1 MRWGRWRNNER
12 HQEPQGFHDHRDHHR
27 DHRADGRCA
36 RHGDDG
42 RARDADDRPRA
53 AVGAGVGLCVAPAR
67 ADAGR
72 GVRGRAA
79 PQRQRYPVPRI
90 DVGGAEQLD
99 VYGRRESE
107 LSAQNREH
115 LQDGTEQNS
124 QGLIGDYDL
133 MQHIPMSR
141 GRRGF
146 TMIELLVAL
155 VLLGIVSAAL
165 YRALRWLGFA
175 CNTPGLGGALGAVS
189 VIVRGG
195 APGQPLFFGS
205 RAPDNSKDGVLIYY
219 DGNQNSRLDDFW
231 ATATITASPNG
242 QNCDDGTNGQ
252 RLLLNINL
260 LGLGPNVAGA
270 IPLGAP
276 VRGWEAV
283 TYQLYQPAGDTSS
296 YVGFQPA
303 GQTMQPLI
311 GPVLAGNGL
320 QFQYYDVNGNP
331 TAVRA
336 QVARID
342 ITVRARTAAAV
353 RAGGQAAAATMVD
366 SVVTSAALRNNRR
379 F

>member
-1 MRWGRWRNNER
+1 
-12 HQEPQGFHDHRDHHR
+12 
-27 DHRADGRCA
+27 
-36 RHGDDG
+36 
-42 RARDADDRPRA
+42 
-53 AVGAGVGLCVAPAR
+53 
-67 ADAGR
+67 
-72 GVRGRAA
+72 
-79 PQRQRYPVPRI
+79 
-90 DVGGAEQLD
+90 
-99 VYGRRESE
+99 
-107 LSAQNREH
+107 
-115 LQDGTEQNS
+115 
-124 QGLIGDYDL
+124 
-133 MQHIPMSR
+133 MQSFPMSR

-165 YRALRWLGFA
+165 YRVLVNNQRLYMAQTQRIDLSQNIRAAGSILPAEFRELDASEGDITAMSATSISIRAMRWTGFA
-175 CNTPGLGGALGAVS
+175 
-189 VIVRGG
+189 
-195 APGQPLFFGS
+195 
-205 RAPDNSKDGVLIYY
+205 RAINNSDGILVYY
-219 DGNQNSRLDDFW
+219 DGDKNSRLDDFW
-231 ATATITASPNG
+231 ATATITAAPNG

-252 RLLLNINL
+252 RLLLNMNL

-283 TYQLYQPAGDTSS
+283 NYSLYRPAGDTSW

-303 GQTMQPLI
+303 GAATPQPLI
-311 GPVLAGNGL
+311 GPVLTNGL
-320 QFQYYDVNGNP
+320 TFQYYDVNGNP

-366 SVVTSAALRNNRR
+366 SVVTSVALRNNRR

>member
-1 MRWGRWRNNER
+1 
-12 HQEPQGFHDHRDHHR
+12 
-27 DHRADGRCA
+27 
-36 RHGDDG
+36 
-42 RARDADDRPRA
+42 
-53 AVGAGVGLCVAPAR
+53 
-67 ADAGR
+67 
-72 GVRGRAA
+72 
-79 PQRQRYPVPRI
+79 
-90 DVGGAEQLD
+90 
-99 VYGRRESE
+99 
-107 LSAQNREH
+107 
-115 LQDGTEQNS
+115 
-124 QGLIGDYDL
+124 

-155 VLLGIVSAAL
+155 VLLGLVSAAL
-165 YRALRWLGFA
+165 YRVLVNNQRLYMAQTQRIDLAQNIRAAGSILPAEFRELDASEGDITAMTPTSISIRAMRWLGFA
-175 CNTPGLGGALGAVS
+175 CNTPGLGGALNGVS

-205 RAPDNSKDGVLIYY
+205 RGIDNSKDGVLIYY

-231 ATATITASPNG
+231 ATATITAAPNG

-252 RLLLNINL
+252 RLILNINL

-303 GQTMQPLI
+303 GQAMQPLI

-320 QFQYYDVNGNP
+320 QFQYYDANGNV

-353 RAGGQAAAATMVD
+353 RAGGQAALATIVD
-366 SVVTSAALRNNRR
+366 SVVTSVALRNNRR